1 MSSPAI
7 LEASAMARARAWRD
21 AGHAAVCDRIEPW
34 AYGTVARAGS
44 YPTYYGF
51 NVLRVEREM
60 ELTVGQLTAEAD
72 RALSELEHR
81 RIDFDLIAEAEP
93 RRAAFEAAGW
103 KTTRLLWMLHEQL
116 PEGPAGPP
124 VEVIDYDE
132 AAELRAA
139 WHLEDFAELEY
150 ERYAVAAREIA
161 IRKGART
168 LAVRKEGVPVAF
180 AQIQWGGGAAE
191 IDSVYVHRDH
201 RGRGLGTALTRAAV
215 TAAATARELWIV
227 ADDED
232 RAKDLYERLGFRAAW
247 TTMELLRLP

>member
-1 MSSPAI
+1 
-7 LEASAMARARAWRD
+7 MARARAWRD

-34 AYGTVARAGS
+34 AHGTVVRAAS

-51 NVLRVEREM
+51 NLLRVEREM
-60 ELTVGQLTAEAD
+60 ELTEAELAAEAD
-72 RALSELEHR
+72 RALAGLEHR
-81 RIDFDLIAEAEP
+81 RIDFDLIADAEP

-103 KTTRLLWMLHEQL
+103 KSTRLVWMLHEQPL
-116 PEGPAGPP
+116 PEGTAGPP
-124 VEVIDYDE
+124 VEVLDYEE
-132 AAELRAA
+132 AAELRLA
-139 WHLEDFAELEY
+139 WHREDFAELEY

-161 IRKGART
+161 IKKGART
-168 LAVRKEGVPVAF
+168 LAVREAGVPVAF
-180 AQIQWGGGAAE
+180 AQLQWWGGVAE